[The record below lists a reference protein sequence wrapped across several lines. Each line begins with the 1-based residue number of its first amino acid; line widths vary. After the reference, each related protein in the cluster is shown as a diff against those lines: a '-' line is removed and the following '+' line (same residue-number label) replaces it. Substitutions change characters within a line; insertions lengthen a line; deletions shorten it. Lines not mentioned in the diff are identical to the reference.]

1 MTKSIKPFE
10 HREPDVFEY
19 KLPGNWIVLAG
30 KTSLD
35 NELLSLKKARQ
46 NDLWF
51 HVHGMSGS
59 HVIIQSKPDEEPN
72 KDTIRKA
79 AAIAAYH
86 SKARAGGKVSVS
98 YTKAVNVS
106 KPRGSKQGTV
116 SIRREAIIKVR
127 PALPDK

>member
-1 MTKSIKPFE
+1 MRKSTKPFV

-19 KLPGNWIVLAG
+19 KLPGDWIVLAG

-35 NELLSLKKARQ
+35 NEILSLKTAGQ

-59 HVIIQSKPDEEPN
+59 HVIIRSKPDEAPDR
-72 KDTIRKA
+72 DTIRKA

-86 SKARAGGKVSVS
+86 SKARSGGKVSVS
-98 YTKAVNVS
+98 YTKAGNVS
-106 KPRGSKQGTV
+106 KPRGAKQGTV
-116 SIRREAIIKVR
+116 QIRRETVIKVR